1 MTIDLVGAVL
11 SAPETGATPDDRRA
25 VHFLPA
31 VRAREVDSEYIGWQ
45 ARQDETDGFHRSLVH
60 IYSSW
65 ADPWLIAG
73 AAASATTTAGVAVAH
88 RPGVTTPTAA
98 ARSFATLDRLSHGR
112 ASTHLVIGSSDVDV
126 RRDGDFLPK
135 SERYRRAAEYLK
147 VFTRTLTSDEPFDFH
162 GEYYQVTDAW
172 SGFRPTQIPRPPIS
186 IGGSSIAAMELAA
199 RYADTYAG
207 SYSTLTEL
215 EAVINQVRTLAS
227 PLGRELRFWKQFR
240 VILGDTDAHARETVS
255 FLRAR
260 AHDILTALPDEAV
273 RSSAQFARD
282 RERGLGTGVDTREA
296 AAKQLSATF
305 DGLIVGSVDRVYE
318 HIAAYRRAGIT
329 VINVDAL
336 TETDHDRGLRRQL
349 ITEII
354 RNETISQP

>member
-11 SAPETGATPDDRRA
+11 SAPEAGSTPDDRRA

-31 VRAREVDSEYIGWQ
+31 VRAREVDPEHIGRQ
-45 ARQDETDGFHRSLVH
+45 ARQDEIDGYHRSLVH

-65 ADPWLIAG
+65 ADPWLVAG
-73 AAASATTTAGVAVAH
+73 AAATATTSAGVTVAH
-88 RPGVTTPTAA
+88 RPGVTAPTVA

-112 ASTHLVIGSSDVDV
+112 AGVHMVIGSSDVDV

-135 SERYRRAAEYLK
+135 TERYRRAAEYLE
-147 VFTRTLTSDEPFDFH
+147 VFTRTLTSDEPFDFD
-162 GEYYQVTDAW
+162 GEFYQVADAW
-172 SGFRPTQIPRPPIS
+172 AGFRPEQIPRPPIS
-186 IGGSSIAAMELAA
+186 IGGSSIAAMGLAA

-215 EAVINQVRTLAS
+215 EAVIARVRALAS

-240 VILGDTDAHARETVS
+240 VILGSTDADAEDTVS

-260 AHDILTALPDEAV
+260 AHAVLTALPDETV
-273 RSSAQFARD
+273 LSSAQFARD
-282 RERGLGTGVDTREA
+282 RERGLGAGVDVREA
-296 AAKQLSATF
+296 AARQLRATF
-305 DGLIVGSVDRVYE
+305 DGLIVGSVDRVAE

-336 TETDHDRGLRRQL
+336 TETGHDRDLRRQL
-349 ITEII
+349 ITEIT